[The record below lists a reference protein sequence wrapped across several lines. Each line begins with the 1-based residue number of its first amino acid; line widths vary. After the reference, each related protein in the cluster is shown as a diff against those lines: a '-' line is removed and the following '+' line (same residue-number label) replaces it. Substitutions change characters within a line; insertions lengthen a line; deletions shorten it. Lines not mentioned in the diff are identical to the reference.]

1 MSHSKP
7 PRPKVDIAAMIDS
20 ITPETLHSSPW
31 DDNDFDHSLVDQWYA
46 EANEAANKKRGYALT
61 EDEIQRNFIRAAEES
76 DRHFKETGL
85 HVTSEELHEWLEA
98 LKTNPDAPIPECH
111 T

>member
-1 MSHSKP
+1 MPHSKV
-7 PRPKVDIAAMIDS
+7 PRPKVDIASMIDA
-20 ITPETLHSSPW
+20 ITPETLHPSLL
-31 DDNDFDHSLVDQWYA
+31 DDINNDVIDKLYEQ
-46 EANEAANKKRGYALT
+46 ANEAANKKRGYALT

-76 DRHFKETGL
+76 DRHVKETGL